1 MHVHTLNAAEA
12 TELRE
17 MGITD
22 VIDLATGAEVPV
34 AAGVRVLMIGSG
46 AAGVA
51 VTDTIPAGAI
61 TIGATFG
68 EPDQMYR
75 IVLGAGLD
83 SQLRTDGLVSAAG
96 LCPGGIP
103 NEDYISYNNYNVIV
117 PRLQATINRLVTG
130 IGSTATVTLAGRNE
144 DGEPN
149 GQIRTVNLRVPQ
161 EYWQFATQCPEGH
174 KYPASASD
182 TWEVTGVTATP

>member
-1 MHVHTLNAAEA
+1 
-12 TELRE
+12 
-17 MGITD
+17 
-22 VIDLATGAEVPV
+22 
-34 AAGVRVLMIGSG
+34 MIGSG
-46 AAGVA
+46 AADATVA
-51 VTDTIPAGAI
+51 IPAGAI
-61 TIGATFG
+61 ALNATFG

-75 IVLGAGLD
+75 IVLGAGQD

-117 PRLQATINRLVTG
+117 PRLAATVARLLATG
-130 IGSTATVTLAGRNE
+130 TATGPAARAPIEVTMAGYDE
-144 DGEPN
+144 DGN
-149 GQIRTVNLRVPQ
+149 TTNQIRKVAINVPQ

-182 TWEVTGVTATP
+182 TWRVTNVVTATP